1 MRSVFLSLAAIG
13 IMSAATPAM
22 AQTFSGPYVGAQ
34 VGLDNYEVQASDVFT
49 TGDKYDGL
57 SGNGV
62 VGGVYAGYD
71 MPLGDTLFAGVEVN
85 ASLSG
90 AKISYDDSVDSLT
103 LKAKETFGA
112 SARLGAM
119 LNDSTGLYAKAG
131 WANTKFKANVNGL
144 RDSDHDDALVL
155 GGGIETRVGSNA
167 SIRLEYNYADYSDY
181 VKNNQIKA
189 GVAFRF

>member
-49 TGDKYDGL
+49 IGDKYDGL

-90 AKISYDDSVDSLT
+90 AKISYDDTADSLT